1 MRIVISEFMDAPAV
15 DALRARFDVRYE
27 PELVD
32 RRNGLLQAMAEAD
45 ALIVRNRSQVDAA
58 LLASAPRLRAVGRLG
73 VGLDNIDLTAC
84 AARGIAVVPATGAN
98 ARAVAEYVIG
108 TLLVLLRGAYGASAA
123 VADGQ
128 WPRSALSGGLEA
140 HGRTLGVVGFG
151 GIGRLVATLARGL
164 GMRVVGHDAALPAG
178 HPAWGECGVESCSL
192 DALLERADAVS
203 LHLPLTPGTQRLFDA
218 ARIGRMRAGA
228 VLINTSRG
236 GILDEPA
243 LAEALRAGRLR
254 GAALD
259 VFEAEPLPAGGPLAV
274 LLADIRQGRLT
285 APPGLILT
293 PHIAGLTREANARV
307 SDMVASGVTIALTG
321 GDR

>member
-1 MRIVISEFMDAPAV
+1 M
-15 DALRARFDVRYE
+15 
-27 PELVD
+27 
-32 RRNGLLQAMAEAD
+32 
-45 ALIVRNRSQVDAA
+45 
-58 LLASAPRLRAVGRLG
+58 
-73 VGLDNIDLTAC
+73 
-84 AARGIAVVPATGAN
+84 VPATGAN

-128 WPRSALSGGLEA
+128 WPRAALSDGLEA

-203 LHLPLTPGTQRLFDA
+203 LHLPLTPDTRRLFDA
-218 ARIGRMRAGA
+218 ARISRMRAGA

-236 GILDEPA
+236 GIVDEPA

-259 VFEAEPLPAGGPLAV
+259 VFEAEPLPAGGPLAG
-274 LLADIRQGRLT
+274 LLADIRQGRLS

>member
-1 MRIVISEFMDAPAV
+1 M
-15 DALRARFDVRYE
+15 RYE

-32 RRNGLLQAMAEAD
+32 RRNGLLQAMADAD

-123 VADGQ
+123 VADRQ
-128 WPRSALSGGLEA
+128 WPRAALSDGLEA
-140 HGRTLGVVGFG
+140 HGRTLGVGFG
-151 GIGRLVATLARGL
+151 GIGRLVATRGAGL
-164 GMRVVGHDAALPAG
+164 RVVGHDAALPAG

-192 DALLERADAVS
+192 DAPAGTRRRGQPAPAADPGHAAPVRRRA
-203 LHLPLTPGTQRLFDA
+203 HQPH
-218 ARIGRMRAGA
+218 ARGRGADQYLARRHRRRA
-228 VLINTSRG
+228 R
-236 GILDEPA
+236 

-259 VFEAEPLPAGGPLAV
+259 VFEAEPLPAARWPACWPTS
-274 LLADIRQGRLT
+274 GR
-285 APPGLILT
+285 
-293 PHIAGLTREANARV
+293 AG
-307 SDMVASGVTIALTG
+307 
-321 GDR
+321 

>member
-128 WPRSALSGGLEA
+128 WPRAALSGDW
-140 HGRTLGVVGFG
+140 R
-151 GIGRLVATLARGL
+151 R
-164 GMRVVGHDAALPAG
+164 M
-178 HPAWGECGVESCSL
+178 
-192 DALLERADAVS
+192 
-203 LHLPLTPGTQRLFDA
+203 A
-218 ARIGRMRAGA
+218 ARWAWWASAASAAWSRRWRAAWACASSATTRRCRPAILPGA
-228 VLINTSRG
+228 NVAWN
-236 GILDEPA
+236 
-243 LAEALRAGRLR
+243 RARW
-254 GAALD
+254 
-259 VFEAEPLPAGGPLAV
+259 
-274 LLADIRQGRLT
+274 
-285 APPGLILT
+285 T
-293 PHIAGLTREANARV
+293 PCWNALTRSACTCR
-307 SDMVASGVTIALTG
+307 
-321 GDR
+321 

>member
-164 GMRVVGHDAALPAG
+164 GMRVVGHDAALPAILPG
-178 HPAWGECGVESCSL
+178 ANVAWN
-192 DALLERADAVS
+192 RARW
-203 LHLPLTPGTQRLFDA
+203 TPCW
-218 ARIGRMRAGA
+218 
-228 VLINTSRG
+228 N
-236 GILDEPA
+236 
-243 LAEALRAGRLR
+243 
-254 GAALD
+254 
-259 VFEAEPLPAGGPLAV
+259 
-274 LLADIRQGRLT
+274 
-285 APPGLILT
+285 AP
-293 PHIAGLTREANARV
+293 TRSACTCR
-307 SDMVASGVTIALTG
+307 
-321 GDR
+321 